1 MKVSQII
8 GKKVLDSNA
17 NIVGK
22 IHEIDIDLKE
32 KCVKTLIL
40 NSAEISLKR
49 VNIEVNP
56 NLISE
61 VGDYVLL
68 NTSKDEIM
76 KSQPSKN
83 KPDAEVVNPSEL
95 EDN

>member
-17 NIVGK
+17 NIIGK
-22 IHEIDIDLKE
+22 IHEMDIDLKE
-32 KCVKTLIL
+32 KCVKMLIL
-40 NSAEISLKR
+40 NPVEISLKR

-56 NLISE
+56 DLISE

-83 KPDAEVVNPSEL
+83 NPDAEVVNPSEL
-95 EDN
+95 EEK